1 MSQIRLK
8 QMNRYEPIGSRTGVL
23 ENTKDG
29 YEMIKVGLLTLKS
42 HTLAM
47 CKYIVLIPFSLI
59 GLP

>member
-1 MSQIRLK
+1 
-8 QMNRYEPIGSRTGVL
+8 MNRYEPIGSRTGVL